1 MNRRVYNEHFCECR
15 FFWSFCFPLFLLL
28 FIPLSDLFLSPS
40 PTMNLIITH
49 YFDIPPVRIGFH
61 AISWLP
67 PLSSR
72 LCRSSSHPTVPYHYY
87 EPSGPNECSMYLSHE
102 RNRRGSHH
110 RFITE
115 KAVFANWARTRDIH
129 FYQPD
134 WKPSPI
140 VTTLQIQPDP
150 EMHPETIPR
159 NVKYVCGWFSAFRF
173 PLWPVWIHKTA
184 AGQSELLVAVSRL
197 SKQLGRMGSLRNSS
211 TKPQQCFGSVTLKG
225 WISYWNQSHE
235 GCLKCAFYTK

>member
-1 MNRRVYNEHFCECR
+1 MALSRVTESSSTELCVSVSVRWIGECIMNISV
-15 FFWSFCFPLFLLL
+15 SADSSDLSLFLLL

-140 VTTLQIQPDP
+140 VTTVNGSYTANPAGSWNAPQRRSP
-150 EMHPETIPR
+150 EMWNMCVDGFQRSDSLSGQYEYTR
-159 NVKYVCGWFSAFRF
+159 QQQDRASC
-173 PLWPVWIHKTA
+173 LWLLADCLSSLAEWDHCVTA
-184 AGQSELLVAVSRL
+184 AQSLNNALEV
-197 SKQLGRMGSLRNSS
+197 
-211 TKPQQCFGSVTLKG
+211 
-225 WISYWNQSHE
+225 
-235 GCLKCAFYTK
+235 

>member
-15 FFWSFCFPLFLLL
+15 FFWSFCFSLFLLL

-49 YFDIPPVRIGFH
+49 YFDIPPLRIGFH

-115 KAVFANWARTRDIH
+115 KAVFANWARTCDIH

-140 VTTLQIQPDP
+140 VTTVNGSYTANPAGSWNAPQRRSP
-150 EMHPETIPR
+150 EMWNMCVDGFQRSDSLSGQYEYTR
-159 NVKYVCGWFSAFRF
+159 QQQDRASC
-173 PLWPVWIHKTA
+173 LWLLADCLSSLAEWDHCVTA
-184 AGQSELLVAVSRL
+184 AQSLNNALEV
-197 SKQLGRMGSLRNSS
+197 
-211 TKPQQCFGSVTLKG
+211 
-225 WISYWNQSHE
+225 
-235 GCLKCAFYTK
+235 